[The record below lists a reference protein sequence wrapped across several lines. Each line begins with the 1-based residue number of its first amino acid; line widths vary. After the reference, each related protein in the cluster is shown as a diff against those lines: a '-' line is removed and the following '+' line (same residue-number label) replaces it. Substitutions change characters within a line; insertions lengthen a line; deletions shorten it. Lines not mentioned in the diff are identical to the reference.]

1 MDEPF
6 SECSH
11 HSKRLGV
18 TKNGSGTVA
27 LSGSNTYNLRTVINA
42 GVLSVGTLANGGTA
56 SGIGQSNRDAANLV
70 LAGGTL
76 QYTGATASTDRNF
89 TLSTGTTSAF
99 DITTNNLTISGASTA
114 TTGGLTKLG
123 AGTLTVSGAN
133 AYTGLTDVRAGT
145 LAYGANDA
153 LASGAVT
160 VSGGTLD
167 IKTYS
172 DAVGAVTLTSGTIA
186 GSGGVLTGTSYAV
199 QSGAISAILGGSAA
213 LTKSTGGTVTLSGV
227 NTYTGLTDVQ
237 AGTLAYGVTNALAGG
252 AVTVSGGT
260 LDIKTYSDTVG
271 AVTLTSGTIAGSGG
285 VLTGTSYAVQS
296 GAISAILGG
305 TAALTKSTAGTV
317 TLSGVN
323 TYTGLTNVQ
332 AGTLAYGA
340 NNALASGAV
349 TVSGGNLDI
358 ATYSDTVGAV
368 TLTSGSITG
377 TTGVLTGTSYSLTN
391 TGSVSAILGGGNTV
405 TVTKS
410 GAGTVFL
417 TGANTYQGETT
428 FTSGIVNVA
437 TLSNYGVA
445 GSLGSRLEIDEKS
458 GGNSTNVSMHFMGGT
473 LQYTGST
480 AQSTDRG
487 IRVGLAGGTIDA
499 SGSVPSATMNF
510 TKSTTNVDVWDTDGG
525 RMLTLTGSNTGNNT
539 FGINWQERAAGH
551 SSLVKSGTGTWV
563 LTNPHNSDGQT
574 DAYNAWGGY
583 GGGTTLSG
591 GTLGFVNNA
600 IGGGVVDFTGNA
612 TLRWESGNTQDLT
625 TGTGAG
631 VARSVKIEDGVRATF
646 NTNGNNVTLSNAL
659 AVGPHK
665 TGALTKDGAGILT
678 LSANNT
684 YDGATTVS
692 AGTLVVNGNQAAANG
707 AVSVS
712 GTLAGTGTVGGA
724 TTINAGGTHA
734 PGAVGAVGKQNFSGN
749 LHYAAGS
756 IFEWDLNANS
766 TDNPYGMAFD
776 MVGAGGKVV
785 VDTSSTVFRIV
796 FGPLVNMSDS
806 FWSTPFVTR
815 KWAMSTLF
823 GKAISGAFQTV
834 NTGSYPVNP
843 SGRFSIDGEYLYYR
857 SVEESPGAPVVPEPT
872 GALAGLL
879 LGAGL
884 LRRRRL
890 ATSGRNMRRRP
901 KAVVIDTPAA

>member
-1 MDEPF
+1 MAVF
-6 SECSH
+6 SATSVTTPQTVKLNAARAVSGLRFTSAQP
-11 HSKRLGV
+11 HSLLGGNANQTLTLGASGITVDAGAGAATIGSATNGQNVSIVLSGTQTWTNNSANVLTIKNGVSEAGKEAKTLTFAGAGNIAVVGTISASSGDLGV

-56 SGIGQSNRDAANLV
+56 SGIGQSSRDAANLV

-76 QYTGATASTDRNF
+76 QYTGATAQ
-89 TLSTGTTSAF
+89 GTNR
-99 DITTNNLTISGASTA
+99 D
-114 TTGGLTKLG
+114 
-123 AGTLTVSGAN
+123 
-133 AYTGLTDVRAGT
+133 
-145 LAYGANDA
+145 
-153 LASGAVT
+153 
-160 VSGGTLD
+160 
-167 IKTYS
+167 
-172 DAVGAVTLTSGTIA
+172 
-186 GSGGVLTGTSYAV
+186 
-199 QSGAISAILGGSAA
+199 
-213 LTKSTGGTVTLSGV
+213 
-227 NTYTGLTDVQ
+227 
-237 AGTLAYGVTNALAGG
+237 
-252 AVTVSGGT
+252 
-260 LDIKTYSDTVG
+260 
-271 AVTLTSGTIAGSGG
+271 
-285 VLTGTSYAVQS
+285 
-296 GAISAILGG
+296 
-305 TAALTKSTAGTV
+305 
-317 TLSGVN
+317 
-323 TYTGLTNVQ
+323 
-332 AGTLAYGA
+332 
-340 NNALASGAV
+340 
-349 TVSGGNLDI
+349 
-358 ATYSDTVGAV
+358 
-368 TLTSGSITG
+368 
-377 TTGVLTGTSYSLTN
+377 
-391 TGSVSAILGGGNTV
+391 
-405 TVTKS
+405 
-410 GAGTVFL
+410 
-417 TGANTYQGETT
+417 
-428 FTSGIVNVA
+428 
-437 TLSNYGVA
+437 
-445 GSLGSRLEIDEKS
+445 
-458 GGNSTNVSMHFMGGT
+458 
-473 LQYTGST
+473 
-480 AQSTDRG
+480 

-583 GGGTTLSG
+583 GGGTPLSG

-612 TLRWESGNTQDLT
+612 TLRWESGNTQDLS

-678 LSANNT
+678 LSANNN

-734 PGAVGAVGKQNFSGN
+734 PGAVGVVGNQNFSGN
-749 LHYAAGS
+749 LHYAADS

-776 MVGAGGKVV
+776 MVGAGGNVV

-815 KWAMSTLF
+815 IWAMSTLF

-834 NTGSYPVNP
+834 DTGSYPVNP
-843 SGRFSIDGEYLYYR
+843 SGRFSIDGEYLYYS
-857 SVEESPGAPVVPEPT
+857 SVEESAGASVVPEPT

-879 LGAGL
+879 LGGGL
-884 LRRRRL
+884 LRRRRR
-890 ATSGRNMRRRP
+890 ASVGAPSSPPARR
-901 KAVVIDTPAA
+901 TPVAHPGPLPLGGCRVQ